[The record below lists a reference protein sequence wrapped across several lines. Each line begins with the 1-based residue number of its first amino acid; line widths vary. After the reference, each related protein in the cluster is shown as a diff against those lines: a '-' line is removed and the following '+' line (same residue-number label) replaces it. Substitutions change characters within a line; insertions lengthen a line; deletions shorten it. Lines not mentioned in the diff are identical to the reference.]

1 VSALSVRKLHSTGF
15 SLLMLVELPEN
26 RGKQLTVSVNI
37 GITGRADRWK
47 LIDPKVSRSVF
58 QNSAM
63 KLTKFF
69 APCHWF
75 SSF

>member
-1 VSALSVRKLHSTGF
+1 VSASWVRKLHSTGF
-15 SLLMLVELPEN
+15 SFVMLVELPEN
-26 RGKQLTVSVNI
+26 RGKHLTVSVNI
-37 GITGRADRWK
+37 GITGRADRGE
-47 LIDPKVSRSVF
+47 LIDPKVSQAVF